1 MRLRLSFILLN
12 HIVVCS
18 SWCEI
23 HKKINFLG
31 HMSILSTVYNYKKNY
46 ESEIWWNIS
55 LLFLLKILRDFFSEP
70 CIACLFAGYMSLL
83 KLHPICFLKPI
94 FFILIMG
101 EPHRPSLLVGIKF
114 VQLRV
119 FDHILSAKIV
129 LGYIIFR
136 YIFSVEIVKFRV
148 GVRILKIWEQSK
160 TWVCGVCGC
169 FKGG

>member
-1 MRLRLSFILLN
+1 
-12 HIVVCS
+12 
-18 SWCEI
+18 
-23 HKKINFLG
+23 
-31 HMSILSTVYNYKKNY
+31 
-46 ESEIWWNIS
+46 
-55 LLFLLKILRDFFSEP
+55 
-70 CIACLFAGYMSLL
+70 MSLCRISVFVKITSNL
-83 KLHPICFLKPI
+83 FFKTD

-160 TWVCGVCGC
+160 TWGVGWGCVWGVCVC
-169 FKGG
+169 EGGRVDKNF

>member
-70 CIACLFAGYMSLL
+70 CIACLFAGYLSLL
-83 KLHPICFLKPI
+83 KLHPICFLKLMLFIRKVI
-94 FFILIMG
+94 FFSNHG
-101 EPHRPSLLVGIKF
+101 GTSPTKSLG
-114 VQLRV
+114 
-119 FDHILSAKIV
+119 
-129 LGYIIFR
+129 R
-136 YIFSVEIVKFRV
+136 YINSPMIGR
-148 GVRILKIWEQSK
+148 
-160 TWVCGVCGC
+160 
-169 FKGG
+169 